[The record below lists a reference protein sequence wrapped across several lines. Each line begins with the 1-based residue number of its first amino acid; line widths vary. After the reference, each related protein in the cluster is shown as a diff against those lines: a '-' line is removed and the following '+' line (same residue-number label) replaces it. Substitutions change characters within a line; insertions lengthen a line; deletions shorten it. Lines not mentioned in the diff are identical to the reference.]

1 MATRLAVNRFGNL
14 GIGAVQVT
22 VFPGTVLLFS
32 DQRSVVN
39 AQYCHC
45 NTNSP
50 TWTRISLPTFK
61 FSLGIGEMT
70 TLVSEL
76 EPLRKG
82 PKATARSVSKIVHSA
97 KHYSAAT
104 SRKPVRH
111 FGGELGGVSVAA
123 SHPSARERSKFFF
136 SLERFA

>member
-22 VFPGTVLLFS
+22 VLPGFVLLFS

-39 AQYCHC
+39 AQYYHC

-50 TWTRISLPTFK
+50 TWTRISLPMFK
-61 FSLGIGEMT
+61 FSLGFCEMT

-82 PKATARSVSKIVHSA
+82 AEGHCAKGVKNWYIARSITAPPH
-97 KHYSAAT
+97 
-104 SRKPVRH
+104 
-111 FGGELGGVSVAA
+111 
-123 SHPSARERSKFFF
+123 
-136 SLERFA
+136 

>member
-22 VFPGTVLLFS
+22 VLPGPVLLFS
-32 DQRSVVN
+32 DQRSIVN
-39 AQYCHC
+39 AQYYHS

-50 TWTRISLPTFK
+50 TWTRFSLPMFK
-61 FSLGIGEMT
+61 FSLGFCEMT

-82 PKATARSVSKIVHSA
+82 AEGHCA
-97 KHYSAAT
+97 K
-104 SRKPVRH
+104 
-111 FGGELGGVSVAA
+111 GV
-123 SHPSARERSKFFF
+123 KNYT
-136 SLERFA
+136 